1 MSPVE
6 SDGLAVAQTE
16 TQWDEQTD
24 AFISAIDNANK
35 AQKSYDISLRDLLAN
50 PNKYMEMDKLES
62 KVEMIRKSVT
72 KYFTEMSSNFEAEK
86 KELDSLLEQCD
97 SSYSDIDSA
106 ITSKAAAARV
116 PYFKP
121 YFVYSNPD
129 NREEILIEKYSEELE
144 FLVGKLSGVSHYVA
158 DLSGTYN
165 GHRFGSWLFSGEKNY
180 MLTVRAPE
188 SILMD
193 MDRSQTLIDGMLDS
207 ILQGYNS
214 GQRNARKS

>member
-1 MSPVE
+1 M
-6 SDGLAVAQTE
+6 AVAQTE

-35 AQKSYDISLRDLLAN
+35 TEKSYDISLRDLLSN
-50 PNKYMEMDKLES
+50 PNKYMSMERLES
-62 KVEMIRKSVT
+62 KVELIRKATV
-72 KYFTEMSSNFEAEK
+72 KYFAGMSSNFEAEK
-86 KELDSLLEQCD
+86 KELDSLLAQCD
-97 SSYSDIDSA
+97 SSYSDIDDV

-129 NREEILIEKYSEELE
+129 SREEILIEKYTEELE
-144 FLVGKLSGVSHYVA
+144 FLVGKLSNISNYVA
-158 DLSGTYN
+158 DLSGSYKD
-165 GHRFGSWLFSGEKNY
+165 HKFGSWIFSGEKNY
-180 MLTVRAPE
+180 VLTVRAPE

-193 MDRSQTLIDGMLDS
+193 MERSRALIESMLDS

-214 GQRNARKS
+214 VQGNAQKS